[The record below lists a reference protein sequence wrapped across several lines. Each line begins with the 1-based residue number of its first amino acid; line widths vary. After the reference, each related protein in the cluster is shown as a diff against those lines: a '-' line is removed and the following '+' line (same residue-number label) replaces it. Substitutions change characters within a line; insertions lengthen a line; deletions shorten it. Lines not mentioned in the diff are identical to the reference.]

1 MLVGLLL
8 PLLLEL
14 LPCLLIGYWV
24 GGSSPGLSGRVA
36 APLVRYGIPVSVM
49 GLLLKG
55 GVSPDVLL
63 AAVIAAL
70 TIGITVLLSSSIPYA
85 RRCLAGP
92 CEQLGVCVGNTAY
105 FGVPVALALL
115 PPEALSISIGYDLG
129 ATLLAWSIGP
139 LWISGGAASDDGLW
153 LSRVWAGL
161 CSSPALPG
169 LIGALLIQATPWSDP
184 ITQILW
190 WPSKLVILMALAVVG
205 MRLGSLARGKR
216 SVTGRLGS
224 LLPALISKLVLFPLL
239 LLLIGLLLRLNPL
252 MVQALTL
259 QGSAPTAISI
269 LLIAEA
275 VNRDQEIAA
284 GLVFWS
290 TIFAVLTSPL
300 WGYLLKDLVAIQL

>member
-1 MLVGLLL
+1 ML

-14 LPCLLIGYWV
+14 LPCLLIGYWI

-36 APLVRYGIPVSVM
+36 SPLVRYGIPVSVM

-55 GVSPDVLL
+55 GLSSNMLL
-63 AAVIAAL
+63 AAVIAAV
-70 TIGITVLLSSSIPYA
+70 TIGITALLGWSVPFV
-85 RRCLAGP
+85 RRCFGSP

-139 LWISGGAASDDGLW
+139 LLISGGGATHADRW
-153 LSRVWAGL
+153 LSRVFVGL

-169 LIGALLIQATPWSDP
+169 LIGALLVQATPWSDP
-184 ITQILW
+184 ITRMLW
-190 WPSKLVILMALAVVG
+190 WPSKLVILLALAVVG
-205 MRLGSLARGKR
+205 LRLGSLARGNR
-216 SVTGRLGS
+216 SVTRNLGS
-224 LLPALISKLVLFPLL
+224 LLPAVVSKLVLFPLL
-239 LLLIGLLLRLNPL
+239 LLLICLLLKLNPL
-252 MVQALTL
+252 MVQAITL

-275 VNRDQEIAA
+275 VKRDQEIAA

-290 TIFAVLTSPL
+290 TLLGILTSPL
-300 WGYLLKDLVAIQL
+300 WGYFLKDLVAV